1 MNILSPKRLI
11 AKDWLLVFVLGLA
24 SFLLDIGIESV
35 INFDREGHWTGQLP
49 LIFAGITG
57 AAIPVLVRKDN
68 RRGIAI
74 LIFTIALAAVMF
86 FVYAFLFVEAYENV
100 PLSSLIFESIMG
112 FLIPIPIFFYIAK
125 GLLKRG
131 ATY

>member
-1 MNILSPKRLI
+1 MNILSPKRLL
-11 AKDWLLVFVLGLA
+11 AKDWLLVFILGLA
-24 SFLLDIGIESV
+24 SFLLDIGTERV

-57 AAIPVLVRKDN
+57 AAIPMLVQYDN
-68 RRGIAI
+68 RQGFTI

-86 FVYAFLFVEAYENV
+86 FVYALLFLEAYQNV

-125 GLLKRG
+125 GLLRMG
-131 ATY
+131 STY